1 MFAAGRE
8 LSPARPPA
16 LYSQWKGGRP
26 LDWYPLYNS
35 LRIAAIST
43 VLIFFLGLFAAY
55 YVAKLPRLVK
65 GVLDVVLTLP
75 LVLPPTVVGY
85 FLLRILG
92 PKRVVGLWFLNT
104 FDIKLTMVW
113 YSAVFASAVV
123 AFPLMYRTARGA
135 FESFDPTLAEAAAT
149 LGRSNIWIFWRV
161 RMPVCR
167 QGILAGTVLAFARAL
182 GEYGATSMIAGYTP
196 GRTAT
201 ISTTVYQLWRTDN
214 DTEALRWVLVNIA
227 ISAVFLLAVN
237 LLEARQK
244 RAGKGGK
251 R

>member
-1 MFAAGRE
+1 M
-8 LSPARPPA
+8 
-16 LYSQWKGGRP
+16 
-26 LDWYPLYNS
+26 DWYPLYNS

-85 FLLRILG
+85 FLLRVLG

-104 FDIKLTMVW
+104 FDLKLTMVW

-135 FESFDPTLAEAAAT
+135 FESFDPNLAYAAQT
-149 LGRSNIWIFWRV
+149 LGRSNTWIFWRV
-161 RMPVCR
+161 RLPACK
-167 QGILAGTVLAFARAL
+167 QGIIAGAVLSFARAL

-201 ISTTVYQLWRTDN
+201 ISTTVYQLWRTGD
-214 DTEALRWVLVNIA
+214 DAAAYRWGLVNIA
-227 ISAVFLLAVN
+227 ISAAVLLTVN
-237 LLEARQK
+237 LLERKDRTARK
-244 RAGKGGK
+244 RTAAPFGEVA
-251 R
+251 

>member
-1 MFAAGRE
+1 MDWF
-8 LSPARPPA
+8 
-16 LYSQWKGGRP
+16 P
-26 LDWYPLYNS
+26 LWNS
-35 LRIAAIST
+35 LRVAAIST
-43 VLIFFLGLFAAY
+43 VIIFFAGIFAAY
-55 YVAKLPRLVK
+55 HIAKLPRLLK

-75 LVLPPTVVGY
+75 LVLPPTVIGY
-85 FLLRILG
+85 LLLRLLG
-92 PKRVVGLWFLNT
+92 PKRIVGAWLLSHFGVKVVMTW
-104 FDIKLTMVW
+104 W
-113 YSAVFASAVV
+113 SAIFATTVV
-123 AFPLMYRTARGA
+123 IFPLMYRTARGA

-244 RAGKGGK
+244 RAGKGG
-251 R
+251 RR